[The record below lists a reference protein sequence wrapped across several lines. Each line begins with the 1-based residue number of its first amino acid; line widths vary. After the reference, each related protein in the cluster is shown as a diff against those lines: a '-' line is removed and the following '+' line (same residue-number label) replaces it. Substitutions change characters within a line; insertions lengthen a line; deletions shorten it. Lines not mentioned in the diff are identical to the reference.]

1 MALRAMALRAVQQS
15 LIRSRFMHPRV
26 SETLLAAAAVAP
38 EGGELW
44 TSPRRMAFDHAVT
57 EAEMGLLS
65 GAAQRAFSSGLFSQ
79 SAADCSLAPLASGAA
94 DEELL
99 GLAVQELVACLAER
113 FLQRAVSAGFSVH
126 LSQTSDGDLKL
137 ADSLLAKLSPPSR
150 KDLEENPLGAEQGYG
165 YWAPHIDKA
174 NVPDYDVSAI
184 LYLSTMGEQFSGGAF
199 AFNDADAD
207 RIVEPKMGRLLLFDS
222 GPSNLHQVYPV
233 LSGTRLA
240 LSVWFR
246 DRKSVV

>member
-1 MALRAMALRAVQQS
+1 MALRAVQQS

-99 GLAVQELVACLAER
+99 GLAVQELVA
-113 FLQRAVSAGFSVH
+113 VSAGFSVH

-174 NVPDYDVSAI
+174 NVPGYDVSAI

-222 GPSNLHQVYPV
+222 GVDWAWGGKV
-233 LSGTRLA
+233 
-240 LSVWFR
+240 
-246 DRKSVV
+246 

>member
-1 MALRAMALRAVQQS
+1 MALRAVQQS

-38 EGGELW
+38 KGGKLW
-44 TSPRRMAFDHAVT
+44 TSPRRMAFDNAIT
-57 EAEMGLLS
+57 EAELGLLS
-65 GAAQRAFSSGLFSQ
+65 GAAQRAFSSGLFSA

-94 DEELL
+94 DEALL
-99 GLAVQELVACLAER
+99 GLAVQELVACLAAR
-113 FLQRAVSAGFSVH
+113 FLQRAVSAGFSRH
-126 LSQTSDGDLKL
+126 LSEASDGDLKL

-150 KDLEENPLGAEQGYG
+150 KDLEENPLGAEQTYG

-207 RIVEPKMGRLLLFDS
+207 RLIEPKMGRLLLFDS
-222 GPSNLHQVYPV
+222 G
-233 LSGTRLA
+233 A
-240 LSVWFR
+240 DWA
-246 DRKSVV
+246 